1 MKSADTISCDEALA
15 ALALDRGAGRDR
27 ATTGADP
34 VARALAHRAGCDRC
48 QAERA
53 RAEQVSH
60 ALAHHQVAAPA
71 PAADAAFRS
80 RLLAAAAPL
89 LARRAYEARALRRRV
104 AWAFTLALL
113 PLPAILYANFK
124 LLLAAHGL
132 LSTLVPPSVSLYLV
146 ACLGAGV
153 ALLLALSYAAV
164 PVMAARRPW
173 LFALEESD
181 VVHSPA

>member
-1 MKSADTISCDEALA
+1 MNSVDTISCDEALA
-15 ALALDRGAGRDR
+15 ALALARGAGRDR
-27 ATTGADP
+27 ATATADVNA
-34 VARALAHRAGCDRC
+34 VAHLAGCDRC

-89 LARRAYEARALRRRV
+89 LARRAFEARALRRRV